1 MKLDLKS
8 IVCTFV
14 LSGAFLTG
22 SLQAQDTQTA
32 PDNTKVNKNDRNTQ
46 SPTADRAMKNNLSDR
61 QVEAHIRREVV
72 KDKSL
77 STYAHNVKI
86 VSENGKVTLR
96 GPVRSEEEK
105 QKVEQYAKK
114 YAADQNVTN
123 ELTVKAKS

>member
-1 MKLDLKS
+1 MKLDIKPL
-8 IVCTFV
+8 VCTFV

-22 SLQAQDTQTA
+22 NLQAQSTQTA
-32 PDNTKVNKNDRNTQ
+32 PDNTKVNKSDRNTQ
-46 SPTADRAMKNNLSDR
+46 SPTADKEMKGNLSDR
-61 QVEAHIRREVV
+61 QVIAHIRREVV

-105 QKVEQYAKK
+105 QKIEQYAKK
-114 YAADQNVTN
+114 YAADQNVIN
-123 ELTVKAKS
+123 ELTVAGKS

>member
-1 MKLDLKS
+1 MKRHIRSVVYAL
-8 IVCTFV
+8 V
-14 LSGAFLTG
+14 LSGTLATG
-22 SLQAQDTQTA
+22 GLHAQNTKAA
-32 PDNTKVNKNDRNTQ
+32 PDNTKANKGDTSAQ
-46 SPTADRAMKNNLSDR
+46 SVTADKAMKNNLSDR
-61 QVEAHIRREVV
+61 QVEAHIRRDVV

-86 VSENGKVTLR
+86 VSANGKVTLK

-123 ELTVKAKS
+123 ELTVTPKS

>member
-1 MKLDLKS
+1 
-8 IVCTFV
+8 V

-22 SLQAQDTQTA
+22 NLQAQSTQTA
-32 PDNTKVNKNDRNTQ
+32 PDNTKANQGDRNTQ
-46 SPTADRAMKNNLSDR
+46 STTADKAMKNNLSDR

-86 VSENGKVTLR
+86 VSANGKVTLR

-114 YAADQNVTN
+114 YAADQNVIN
-123 ELTVKAKS
+123 ELTVAGKS

>member
-1 MKLDLKS
+1 MKLDIRS
-8 IVCTFV
+8 VVCTFV

-22 SLQAQDTQTA
+22 SIQAQNTQTA
-32 PDNTKVNKNDRNTQ
+32 PDNTKVNKRDTNTQ
-46 SPTADRAMKNNLSDR
+46 ATTADKAIKNNLSDR

-86 VSENGKVTLR
+86 VSANGKVTLK
-96 GPVRSEEEK
+96 GPVRSEQEK
-105 QKVEQYAKK
+105 QTVEQYAKK
-114 YAADQNVTN
+114 YAADQNVIN